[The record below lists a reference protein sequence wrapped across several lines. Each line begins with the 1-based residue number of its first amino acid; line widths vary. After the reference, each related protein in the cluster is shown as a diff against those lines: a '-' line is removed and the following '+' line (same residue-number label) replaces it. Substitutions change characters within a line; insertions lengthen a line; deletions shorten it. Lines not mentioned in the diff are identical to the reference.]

1 VAELKDLL
9 TAADMKVA
17 GRRVTVSFP
26 NDRKHKV
33 SLAEDPESWE
43 LVGLVLAPNVVTRPN
58 GGDESVRLDL
68 ALRAWRRNQ
77 TARLCGFRL
86 DKDGALV
93 GEATVPKIGLTPE
106 ELRERVRALARAC
119 DLLEAHLTG
128 EDLE

>member
-1 VAELKDLL
+1 MAELKDLL
-9 TAADMKVA
+9 TAADFLVK
-17 GRRVTVSFP
+17 GRTVTVSFP

-33 SLAEDPESWE
+33 SLAEGPDSWE
-43 LVGLVLAPNVVTRPN
+43 LTGLVLSPDAVSDRF
-58 GGDESVRLDL
+58 GDDDSARLDV

-86 DKDGALV
+86 DADGALV
-93 GEATVPKIGLTPE
+93 GEATAPKIGLTPE

>member
-1 VAELKDLL
+1 MAELKDLL
-9 TAADMKVA
+9 KAADMKVA

-33 SLAEDPESWE
+33 SLAEGPDSWE
-43 LVGLVLAPNVVTRPN
+43 LTGLVLSPDAVSDHF
-58 GGDESVRLDL
+58 GDDDSARLDV

-86 DKDGALV
+86 DADGALV
-93 GEATVPKIGLTPE
+93 GEATVPNIGLTPE

-119 DLLEAHLTG
+119 DLLEAHFTG
-128 EDLE
+128 EDVE

>member
-1 VAELKDLL
+1 VADLKGLL
-9 TAADMKVA
+9 TAADFMVK
-17 GRRVTVSFP
+17 GRTVTVSFP

-33 SLAEDPESWE
+33 SLAEGSDSWD
-43 LVGLVLAPNVVTRPN
+43 LTGLVLSPDAVSDRF
-58 GGDESVRLDL
+58 GDDDSARLDV

-86 DKDGALV
+86 DASGALV
-93 GEATVPKIGLTPE
+93 GEATVPKIGLTAE

-128 EDLE
+128 EDAE